1 VISRDGGPG
10 FFICKISNFYHSTS
24 IFAKPLFTAV
34 HKPFLH
40 LKEYRHLAKFLQNLT
55 YATCQSLRQI
65 ILPALC
71 RNLFQQITLITKTMK
86 TLSHNDHSNDMENLT
101 LINELWIKIVIG
113 IFVVVI
119 NICVIDLILE

>member
-1 VISRDGGPG
+1 
-10 FFICKISNFYHSTS
+10 
-24 IFAKPLFTAV
+24 
-34 HKPFLH
+34 
-40 LKEYRHLAKFLQNLT
+40 
-55 YATCQSLRQI
+55 
-65 ILPALC
+65 
-71 RNLFQQITLITKTMK
+71 MK